1 MPPTSLSTPALF
13 PSQSLIT
20 GQHITL
26 EALAPSHIPTLWSS
40 IGNNSSLWMQ
50 IPSGPFSSLEDFTRY
65 IHARIACH
73 ATDPRWSVRL
83 STPYPN
89 TTVPNYIGL
98 VGLGEINLEHRTI
111 EIGPVIYGSSL
122 QRTRAGTEVML
133 LMGDVIF
140 DKCAF
145 RRWEWRCNALNVAS
159 RRAAERYGFVLEGV
173 LRQHQI
179 VRGANRDTCVFS
191 MVGGEWEV
199 GRRVWEAWMN
209 EANFEESGGMRKAM
223 GVVRQEVLAETR
235 GKKMSG

>member
-40 IGNNSSLWMQ
+40 IGSTPSLWLQ
-50 IPSGPFSSLEDFTRY
+50 IHSGPFSSPEDFTHY

-73 ATDPRWSVRL
+73 ATDPRWSIRL
-83 STPYPN
+83 NN
-89 TTVPNYIGL
+89 TNANTAPNYIGL
-98 VGLGEINLEHRTI
+98 VGLSEINLEHRTI
-111 EIGPVIYGSSL
+111 EIGPVIYGFSL
-122 QRTRAGTEVML
+122 QRSRAGTEVML

-140 DKCAF
+140 GKCKF

-179 VRGANRDTCVFS
+179 VRGRIGIRVFS
-191 MVGGEWEV
+191 RWWMGSGRLRGGS
-199 GRRVWEAWMN
+199 GRLGWMRP
-209 EANFEESGGMRKAM
+209 NFEESGGMRKAM
-223 GVVRQEVLAETR
+223 GVVREEVLAEMR
-235 GKKMSG
+235 RD